1 MRILLAGTSSGC
13 GKTTASLL
21 LMAALR
27 ERGLDVAP
35 CKVGPDYIDTGFHEL
50 VCGRPSHN
58 LDSFLIEPRD
68 LPTLLSRPADITV
81 IEGVMGYYDGMDA
94 TSCRQSTWE
103 MARLTRTPVL
113 LVVDA
118 SGSAASAAATVK
130 GFMTL
135 REDSGIAGVL
145 VNRVS
150 GAHHYELVRD
160 AVAHYTSLP
169 CVGYIEKHVNLAL
182 KSRHL
187 GLVPAEEVEDA
198 LPRIQEAARQVA
210 DTLDLP
216 MILELARRA
225 PVLPVAPRKYPRM
238 DGFRMGLAR
247 DKAFSFYYRA
257 NLDALEG
264 AGVELVP
271 FSPLEDGE
279 LPKGL
284 DGLYLGGGFPEVFK
298 VRLSANMSMRQSI
311 RTALE
316 SGLPCYAE
324 CGGMMYL
331 SESIDSAEMVGF
343 LPQVCRMTDRLQR
356 FGYVLVADL
365 KTGRTYPAHE
375 FHHAATEA
383 AGEAAYDF
391 EIRKASRPELCW
403 PGGMHKGNTTA
414 GFAHL
419 HFLSHPEWM
428 ERLWR

>member
-13 GKTTASLL
+13 GKTTAGLL

-35 CKVGPDYIDTGFHEL
+35 CKVGPDYIDTCVHEL

-160 AVAHYTSLP
+160 AVAHYTGLP

-403 PGGMHKGNTTA
+403 PDGMHKGNTTA

>member
-1 MRILLAGTSSGC
+1 
-13 GKTTASLL
+13 
-21 LMAALR
+21 
-27 ERGLDVAP
+27 
-35 CKVGPDYIDTGFHEL
+35 
-50 VCGRPSHN
+50 
-58 LDSFLIEPRD
+58 
-68 LPTLLSRPADITV
+68 
-81 IEGVMGYYDGMDA
+81 MGYYDGMDA

-160 AVAHYTSLP
+160 AVAHYTGLP

-198 LPRIQEAARQVA
+198 LPRIQKAARQVA

-311 RTALE
+311 CTALE

-331 SESIDSAEMVGF
+331 SQRIDGAEMVGF

-356 FGYVLVADL
+356 FGYALVTDL
-365 KTGRTYPAHE
+365 KTGKMFPAHE

>member
-145 VNRVS
+145 ESGALIDHCSVS
-150 GAHHYELVRD
+150 GGDQTFSINSGKQFVWMLTAFGLGGAIVF
-160 AVAHYTSLP
+160 VISP
-169 CVGYIEKHVNLAL
+169 NLWE
-182 KSRHL
+182 
-187 GLVPAEEVEDA
+187 G
-198 LPRIQEAARQVA
+198 
-210 DTLDLP
+210 
-216 MILELARRA
+216 
-225 PVLPVAPRKYPRM
+225 
-238 DGFRMGLAR
+238 
-247 DKAFSFYYRA
+247 
-257 NLDALEG
+257 G
-264 AGVELVP
+264 AGLFYVFVIGLL
-271 FSPLEDGE
+271 PL
-279 LPKGL
+279 
-284 DGLYLGGGFPEVFK
+284 
-298 VRLSANMSMRQSI
+298 
-311 RTALE
+311 
-316 SGLPCYAE
+316 
-324 CGGMMYL
+324 
-331 SESIDSAEMVGF
+331 
-343 LPQVCRMTDRLQR
+343 
-356 FGYVLVADL
+356 
-365 KTGRTYPAHE
+365 
-375 FHHAATEA
+375 
-383 AGEAAYDF
+383 
-391 EIRKASRPELCW
+391 
-403 PGGMHKGNTTA
+403 
-414 GFAHL
+414 
-419 HFLSHPEWM
+419 
-428 ERLWR
+428 

>member
-160 AVAHYTSLP
+160 ASL
-169 CVGYIEKHVNLAL
+169 YWLL
-182 KSRHL
+182 
-187 GLVPAEEVEDA
+187 
-198 LPRIQEAARQVA
+198 
-210 DTLDLP
+210 
-216 MILELARRA
+216 
-225 PVLPVAPRKYPRM
+225 
-238 DGFRMGLAR
+238 F
-247 DKAFSFYYRA
+247 
-257 NLDALEG
+257 
-264 AGVELVP
+264 
-271 FSPLEDGE
+271 
-279 LPKGL
+279 
-284 DGLYLGGGFPEVFK
+284 
-298 VRLSANMSMRQSI
+298 
-311 RTALE
+311 
-316 SGLPCYAE
+316 
-324 CGGMMYL
+324 
-331 SESIDSAEMVGF
+331 
-343 LPQVCRMTDRLQR
+343 
-356 FGYVLVADL
+356 
-365 KTGRTYPAHE
+365 
-375 FHHAATEA
+375 
-383 AGEAAYDF
+383 
-391 EIRKASRPELCW
+391 
-403 PGGMHKGNTTA
+403 
-414 GFAHL
+414 
-419 HFLSHPEWM
+419 
-428 ERLWR
+428 